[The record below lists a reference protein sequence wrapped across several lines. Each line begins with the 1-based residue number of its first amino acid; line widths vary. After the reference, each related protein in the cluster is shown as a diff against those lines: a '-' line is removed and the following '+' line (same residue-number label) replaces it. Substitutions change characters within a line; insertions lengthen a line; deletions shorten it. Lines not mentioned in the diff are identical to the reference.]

1 MTEAQA
7 VAEMVEMAGELG
19 ALKEVV
25 KKAHPDWS
33 GLPKGTSIIAT
44 ARELLDSLT
53 ADLARARAD
62 NEFARKEWEIWE
74 AKACELQCEVKKL
87 KAELDESRAAHE
99 LMCGL
104 YVKQGEKVA
113 ALTADLAAARQEFAE
128 WLDAS
133 RTALDTHA
141 EVVAELDAARESLKR
156 LSEDVMRCI
165 DASWKPHHGRD
176 YGAHLGNI
184 LAEFVGDLSAER
196 HAARESRDV
205 AERALRMHGYRKS
218 CDIPACN
225 CGDQW
230 IHGGTSERR
239 LREVLDENAETR
251 ADRDRLA
258 ACVERVRYLCGTAEA
273 WQWDRLELAEVLA
286 ALEGANG

>member
-1 MTEAQA
+1 MTEPMTL
-7 VAEMVEMAGELG
+7 EE
-19 ALKEVV
+19 ALK
-25 KKAHPDWS
+25 
-33 GLPKGTSIIAT
+33 
-44 ARELLDSLT
+44 RDSLLCT
-53 ADLARARAD
+53 QPLA
-62 NEFARKEWEIWE
+62 
-74 AKACELQCEVKKL
+74 
-87 KAELDESRAAHE
+87 LDIIVRAARQWLAHE
-99 LMCGL
+99 KRTIAARSEQEQL
-104 YVKQGEKVA
+104 
-113 ALTADLAAARQEFAE
+113 ALTVRRHDGEYVYEPEMSIAERACSLISTLTAERDAARQEFAE